1 MRNRH
6 HALQHA
12 QQHSSGGGH
21 HGGAHLMRG
30 RKFGARDLQ
39 LMFLALLAVKPAHGY
54 ELIKEIEQ
62 RSHGYYIPSPGVVYP
77 ALSYLEDT
85 GLVEVEAHGNRKL
98 YRVSPDG
105 LVHLEREQQQSA
117 LLLAG
122 LAYMGNKM
130 DVMRRALSGDDG
142 STDGSGWLPEY
153 AQAQRALKHM
163 LISKAE
169 ADADEQRRIAAI
181 LLKAL
186 SEIEHKEQH
195 DA

>member
-1 MRNRH
+1 MKHQH
-6 HALQHA
+6 HDG
-12 QQHSSGGGH
+12 SP
-21 HGGAHLMRG
+21 LMRG
-30 RKFGARDLQ
+30 RKFGASDLQ

-54 ELIKEIEQ
+54 ELIKDIEL

-85 GLVEVEAHGNRKL
+85 GLVAVEAHGNRKL

-105 LVHLEREQQQSA
+105 MSHLERERQQSEH
-117 LLLAG
+117 LLAG
-122 LAYMGNKM
+122 LAFMGKKM
-130 DVMRRALSGDDG
+130 DVMRRAMSGEEGDAG
-142 STDGSGWLPEY
+142 GSGWLPEY
-153 AQAQRALKHM
+153 AHAQRALKHM

-169 ADADEQRRIAAI
+169 ADASEQRRIAAI

-195 DA
+195 HA